1 MKFWKRKI
9 LLYIVQNNQFQMNKK
24 YWYKLDFSKASKSLA
39 KAISKDFHVWE
50 HLLSNS
56 KVIKYISKTNKKQ
69 SVLFSSPKKIKKSKL
84 NASGEGLTVT
94 KLISS
99 MKFNFGKFTGIFTG
113 KNLNKN
119 FKGLKS
125 IKIFN
130 KKLGEISYAFNKV
143 NSSNIN
149 GLVDPDKNNIIIG
162 SKYNDKHLEADGGQN
177 IIDGGKGHDIIYVSG
192 NKNKAYGGSGNDV
205 LDVYGDFHK
214 LYGGKGKDI
223 FKISANGK
231 GKHLIA
237 DFKDKQDK
245 IFIKG
250 GSKKLKLK
258 NKGKDVYIYKEK
270 DLLAKVKGAK
280 GLLSKKGKYLV

>member
-9 LLYIVQNNQFQMNKK
+9 LLYIVQKNQFQMNKK

-50 HLLSNS
+50 LLLTNS
-56 KVIKYISKTNKKQ
+56 KVIKYKSKTNKKQ
-69 SVLFSSPKKIKKSKL
+69 SVLFSAPKKITK
-84 NASGEGLTVT
+84 GGGLTVT
-94 KLISS
+94 KLISK

-113 KNLNKN
+113 KKLNKN

-130 KKLGEISYAFNKV
+130 KKLGEISYTFNKV
-143 NSSNIN
+143 NSSKMNN
-149 GLVDPDKNNIIIG
+149 LVNPDKNNIVIG
-162 SKYNDKHLEADGGQN
+162 SKYNDKHLEGDGGQN

-192 NKNKAYGGSGNDV
+192 NKNKVYGGSGNDV
-205 LDVYGDFHK
+205 LDVYGDSHK

-223 FKISANGK
+223 FKISSNGK
-231 GKHLIA
+231 AKHLIA

-245 IFIKG
+245 IIIKG
-250 GSKKLKLK
+250 GLKKLKLK
-258 NKGKDVYIYKEK
+258 NIGKDVYIYKQK
-270 DLLAKVKGAK
+270 HLLAKVKGAK